1 MMWHGGYGYR
11 RGGFFLPWLL
21 VGFFV
26 LFVFGKFL
34 FPLLFLVFL
43 AAPFIYF
50 AKMHGGGHWRNWDNY
65 PKRKYGRFDV
75 EDKRKRD
82 SDEPRYTQTASG
94 EWVEIV

>member
-1 MMWHGGYGYR
+1 MMWHGEYGYR

-26 LFVFGKFL
+26 LFLFGKFL

-43 AAPFIYF
+43 AAPFVYF
-50 AKMHGGGHWRNWDNY
+50 AKMHGGGQWHGDYR
-65 PKRKYGRFDV
+65 KRKYGRFDM
-75 EDKRKRD
+75 DHKPKRD
-82 SDEPRYTQTASG
+82 SGEPRYTQTASG